1 LKFGFF
7 RFGEDIAAR
16 SIASTS
22 HECSD
27 ISAVAAKEGDAMNTK
42 ALGYSDNNQG
52 ARLSAREDAVVR
64 SLARGL
70 TVSEIAHET
79 GRSVK
84 TVSQQKRN
92 AMRKLGIY
100 RDQQLFEYLLH
111 QRQG

>member
-1 LKFGFF
+1 LKFGIF
-7 RFGEDIAAR
+7 RFGHDIAAR

-22 HECSD
+22 HGCSD
-27 ISAVAAKEGDAMNTK
+27 IPAVAKEGDVMNTK
-42 ALGYSDNNQG
+42 ALSYSDNSQG
-52 ARLSAREDAVVR
+52 ARLSAREDVVVR